1 MKNRHE
7 MISITILFN
16 TLQYTTHLLWLIGK
30 EKEWTWDDQHNY
42 SPIMQNAQLTCY
54 DCQGMMK
61 NGYRIINMT
70 SLQHTAMHNSH
81 SMISR
86 TGQRMDMINTT
97 ILQHTTMHNSL
108 PMIAR
113 AGWRNGHGIINMTI
127 LSNILQCTTHPLWL
141 PEEDEEWAWDNQH
154 DLSLQYTAMHN
165 SPTMIS
171 RAGWRMGMG

>member
-70 SLQHTAMHNSH
+70 SLQHTAMHNSQ
-81 SMISR
+81 
-86 TGQRMDMINTT
+86 T
-97 ILQHTTMHNSL
+97 
-108 PMIAR
+108 MIAR
-113 AGWRNGHGIINMTI
+113 VGWRMSMRWSAWPF
-127 LSNILQCTTHPLWL
+127 SNILQCTTYTLWF
-141 PEEDEEWAWDNQH
+141 PGQDEEWAWNNQH
-154 DLSLQYTAMHN
+154 DHFLQYTAMHN
-165 SPTMIS
+165 SPTMIA
-171 RAGWRMGMG
+171 RGGWRMDIG